1 MHCSDCAVPGTLF
14 YGPCHWR
21 WAKCSFSKW
30 RGSFV
35 GFVEFPSPSHIC
47 KKKFPMIQGWF
58 VFVCV
63 SVCVCVSVPSKKC
76 CNFWTVG
83 RIGAK
88 FSGPTNLLA
97 SNFWVGDLDPAA
109 LGVRP
114 VSAKSIS
121 SGGLGAGGSCKM
133 LGAEF
138 WNSAHGPRKRGQKAG
153 LAWGPTKIW
162 EFWHFFIKGTPAKI
176 AHWSLSVWCN
186 FLIQRNSRAPQVPH
200 GPGGGGAQWS
210 FSWKIVRLP
219 NSMML
224 NCK

>member
-1 MHCSDCAVPGTLF
+1 MQ
-14 YGPCHWR
+14 
-21 WAKCSFSKW
+21 
-30 RGSFV
+30 
-35 GFVEFPSPSHIC
+35 
-47 KKKFPMIQGWF
+47 KKFPMIQGWF

-121 SGGLGAGGSCKM
+121 SRGLGAGGSCKM

-176 AHWSLSVWCN
+176 GHWSLSVWCN

-200 GPGGGGAQWS
+200 GPVGGGGHSGHFHEKLCAYQIQWCSIASRLLWRLLVNNECRWFLNKKLKFWGHVLS
-210 FSWKIVRLP
+210 FSESGKWQV
-219 NSMML
+219 
-224 NCK
+224 